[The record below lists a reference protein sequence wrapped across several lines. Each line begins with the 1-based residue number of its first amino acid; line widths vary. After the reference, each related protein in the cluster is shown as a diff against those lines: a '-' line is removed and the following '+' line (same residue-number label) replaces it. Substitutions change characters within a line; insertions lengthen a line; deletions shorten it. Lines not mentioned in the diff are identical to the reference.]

1 MKVPRNSVR
10 LILVI
15 LILVLGIVSVSLRLF
30 SKGPKSSLTTKQTTT
45 SAANE
50 NLSLTLYI
58 YDANNY
64 DSPKDK
70 KTFTFSKEDY
80 EKRPTETLNTMF
92 ADTGIK
98 LSKVSISKTDK
109 KLVADLTEDTAD
121 NFDKG
126 SAIGITLTNQLIMT
140 LLHLP
145 DVEKVQVT
153 VNNTKNLM
161 GNHFNF
167 NGVFTLS
174 NDGKYKLSN

>member
-15 LILVLGIVSVSLRLF
+15 LILVFGIIGVSLRLF
-30 SKGPKSSLTTKQTTT
+30 SKEGKNANASKQAAT

-50 NLSLTLYI
+50 NLSLKLYI

-70 KTFTFSKEDY
+70 KNFIFSKEDY
-80 EKRPTETLNTMF
+80 EKRPTDTLNTMF

-98 LSKVSISKTDK
+98 LNKVSISKTDK

-121 NFDKG
+121 KFDKG
-126 SAIGITLTNQLIMT
+126 SSIGITLTNELIMT

-145 DVEKVQVT
+145 DIEKVEVT
-153 VNNTKNLM
+153 VNNTRNLM